1 MALPHM
7 GEWQQ
12 LVTAARLA
20 VDSEPAQEVR
30 HAPGAL
36 VNQFS
41 RQGDSLNVGSSIWA
55 ISGVSILPPWWPI
68 PGSHG
73 DVCECTELRV
83 GEMSTVC
90 PPPAP
95 AHAHPSTHLVP
106 LPTSRHP
113 QPHCHAFHGA
123 EMLKSQPSLLTK
135 ASAG

>member
-1 MALPHM
+1 MALPHV
-7 GEWQQ
+7 GEWQ
-12 LVTAARLA
+12 LVTAARLG

-41 RQGDSLNVGSSIWA
+41 GQRVGESLNVAFGQFLWCKYSHHGPFQAPMETSLNALSSELGRQA
-55 ISGVSILPPWWPI
+55 QSALPI
-68 PGSHG
+68 
-73 DVCECTELRV
+73 
-83 GEMSTVC
+83 
-90 PPPAP
+90 
-95 AHAHPSTHLVP
+95 HLVP
-106 LPTSRHP
+106 LPTSPHP